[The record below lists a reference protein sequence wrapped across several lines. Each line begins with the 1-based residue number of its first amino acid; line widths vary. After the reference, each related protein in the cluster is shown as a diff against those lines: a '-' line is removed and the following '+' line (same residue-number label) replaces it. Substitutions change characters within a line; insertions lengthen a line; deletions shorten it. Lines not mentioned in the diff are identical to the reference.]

1 MHKEHTEVGFDYRS
15 NNQFAKVAYSRP
27 ERLPATTPR
36 PVVIDQRQRRASAD
50 TAGVLFMPMADS
62 GWNGWLTC
70 LVFDNPQ
77 ERDTVQQM
85 LAEHDIESRPL
96 CKPMHQQPASDD
108 AAARVDGTS
117 QRHFEQGLCL
127 PNGSVLTDK
136 QIDRVIEL
144 TSKRARP
151 TVR

>member
-50 TAGVLFMPMADS
+50 ATTVSRTSIAVRGSNDLPKDS
-62 GWNGWLTC
+62 
-70 LVFDNPQ
+70 VFTDN
-77 ERDTVQQM
+77 
-85 LAEHDIESRPL
+85 
-96 CKPMHQQPASDD
+96 
-108 AAARVDGTS
+108 
-117 QRHFEQGLCL
+117 
-127 PNGSVLTDK
+127 
-136 QIDRVIEL
+136 QIDHAIKL
-144 TSKRARP
+144 TPQRARP